1 MLKQKEER
9 NGKYLIKLEQ
19 TSKWMDGSEIVQWT
33 YYTFTAKSCI
43 LLDFQVIYVVEYSYT
58 WPF

>member
-43 LLDFQVIYVVEYSYT
+43 LLDFQVIYVVEYD
-58 WPF
+58 